1 MTTVDR
7 AVADPVGLVVSLVAA
22 VDDGLGP
29 ERVGEVV
36 AGVIGGRAKSRQ
48 VAAAL
53 AARPAVLR
61 DGCSPAPRAIA
72 DLLIALREAGVESI
86 AAPRCADCGKSL
98 RTFQRRGQ
106 DWYCAV
112 CGPRPERCS
121 ACDKVGRITTR
132 DRSGRPRCQRCPDE
146 DRRDPITLIM
156 GQVAALD
163 PAADPLAVAAAVGK
177 VACRPTH
184 QRRLAWALEDNPALL
199 TGDGHLAPVP
209 AVLRLI
215 DLLCDSG
222 VTAITRPACPRCRR
236 TVRLGKPLDGQRVCR
251 NCFAKTRIEQCS
263 RCDARREPATRDER
277 GQPVC
282 PNCLVND
289 PANLETCAGCGRRR
303 RVHTRSRHGPLCG
316 SCKTLPILDCSICG
330 DTAPCGI
337 SRLTGIPWCWACQQ
351 RSAAC
356 AGCGHVKPIRSGTL
370 AQPRCESCTQPESR
384 PDCAACQDRH
394 RAGQC
399 PDCRLHRRLREL
411 LTAPDGSVHSGL
423 LSLHQA
429 MASTKP
435 PGTALRWL
443 SRSIVA
449 AYLTDVAAGRR
460 QLTHQELDN
469 LPANPTLA
477 HLRSVLVATGTLP
490 PRDEHMA
497 RLDRLLHELLAT
509 RADPEQRQLLHR
521 YAVWHLLRRL
531 RHRNNGKDTTLA
543 QFAVVRQHTRAA
555 IGLLDW
561 LGARDLTL
569 ATCRQAD
576 LDRWLSRGDARNRQE
591 AGHFV
596 RWAAKQRLATLTFP
610 AIRWQGPSQP
620 LDEQARWDTA
630 RRLLHDDTLN
640 TRDRLAGLL
649 VLLYAQKTAVISR
662 LTTSHIDGTDSQMR
676 LRLGPAPITLPDPL
690 ANLVHRVLAEHR
702 GHATTG
708 ANASSPWLFPGGQ
721 PGRPINAG
729 HLGQRL
735 KALGIHPGQ
744 ARSTALFQLATEL
757 PAAILARMLG
767 IHIDVAVAWQKHSS
781 GDWTTYAADV
791 SRRNGSRDHRS
802 GQ

>member
-1 MTTVDR
+1 
-7 AVADPVGLVVSLVAA
+7 VADPVGVIVSLVTA
-22 VDDGLGP
+22 VDNGLGP
-29 ERVGEVV
+29 DQVREVI
-36 AGVIGGRAKSRQ
+36 AGVVGGRAKSRQ

-53 AARPAVLR
+53 AARSAVLR
-61 DGCSPAPRAIA
+61 DGRSPAPRAIA
-72 DLLIALREAGVESI
+72 DLLIALRKAGAESI
-86 AAPRCADCGKSL
+86 AAPRCAECAKPL
-98 RTFQRRGQ
+98 RTFQRRCQ

-112 CGPRPERCS
+112 CGPRPEPCS
-121 ACDKVGRITTR
+121 ACGEHGRIATR
-132 DRSGRPRCQRCPDE
+132 DRAGRPRCQRCPDE
-146 DRRDPITLIM
+146 DRRDPIALITV
-156 GQVAALD
+156 QVTALD
-163 PAADPLAVAAAVGK
+163 PAADPQAAAAVRQ
-177 VACRPTH
+177 VASRPTH
-184 QRRLAWALEDNPALL
+184 QQRLAWALEGNPVLL

-215 DLLCDSG
+215 DLLYDSG
-222 VTAITRPACPRCRR
+222 IIGITRPACPRCRR
-236 TVRLGKPLDGQRVCR
+236 TVRLVKPLDGQRVCR
-251 NCFAKTRIEQCS
+251 NCIAKTRIESCS
-263 RCDARREPATRDER
+263 RCGAQREPATRDEH

-289 PANLETCAGCGRRR
+289 PANQETCVGCGRRR
-303 RVHTRSRHGPLCG
+303 RVHTRSPHGPLCG
-316 SCKTLPILDCSICG
+316 SCKTLPSLDCSICG
-330 DTAPCGI
+330 YTAPCGI
-337 SRLTGIPWCWACQQ
+337 SRLTGQPWCWVCQR

-370 AQPRCESCTQPESR
+370 ARPCCESCTQPASR

-394 RAGQC
+394 RTGHC
-399 PDCRLHRRLREL
+399 PDCRLDRRLRKL
-411 LTAPDGSVHSGL
+411 LTGSDGSIHPGL
-423 LSLHQA
+423 LPLHQA

-443 SRSIVA
+443 SRAVVA
-449 AYLTDVAAGRR
+449 AYLTDVAAGVA
-460 QLTHQELDN
+460 QLTHQELDS
-469 LPANPTLA
+469 LPANPTLV

-497 RLDRLLHELLAT
+497 QLERILRELLAT
-509 RADPEQRQLLHR
+509 RADLEQRQLLHR

-531 RHRNNGKDTTLA
+531 RHRNNGNDTTLA
-543 QFAVVRQHTRAA
+543 QLGVVRQHTRAA

-561 LGARDLTL
+561 LGAQDLTL
-569 ATCRQAD
+569 ETCRQAD
-576 LDRWLSRGDARNRQE
+576 LDRWLSRSDARNRQE

-596 RWAAKQRLATLTFP
+596 RWAAKQRLTKLTFP

-620 LDEQARWDTA
+620 LDDQARWDTA

-649 VLLYAQKTAVISR
+649 VLLYAQKTAAISR
-662 LTTSHIDGTDSQMR
+662 LTTSNIDTTDNRMR

-690 ANLVHRVLAEHR
+690 ADLIHRVMAEHR

-708 ANASSPWLFPGGQ
+708 ANAASPWLFPGGQ

-729 HLGQRL
+729 HLGLRL

-781 GDWTTYAADV
+781 GDWAAYAADI
-791 SRRNGSRDHRS
+791 SRRSP
-802 GQ
+802 GQATK